1 MKGRLSIK
9 AFQALACLLVW
20 AAVVV
25 SPLRAF
31 ADDDL
36 FLIGLIPEEN
46 IFRQVQRHRPLAAY
60 LSEKLGTKV
69 KFTILSRYGDI
80 VDRFVSREMDGA
92 FFGIFTSVLAQEKLG
107 VEPVARPV
115 NLDGTSTAQGYLFV
129 RKDSGIKS
137 VGDIKGKRMVF
148 VDRATATGY
157 LFVVALLREA
167 GITDLD
173 GYFREYYFTGSQDTA
188 VFAVLDGKA
197 DVGAVK
203 SRILNKLIEKDPLI
217 KDEIRIIAT
226 SMNLPDTTLCIKSS
240 TPEALKTR
248 LKAVLLSMDEDEQG
262 REVLASMGILKFT
275 GADKADFRPVY
286 ELAEKA
292 GISIKHYSYR

>member
-1 MKGRLSIK
+1 MRGAFGIK
-9 AFQALACLLVW
+9 PLAALALLAVL
-20 AAVVV
+20 AALLA
-25 SPLRAF
+25 SPVCAF

-36 FLIGLIPEEN
+36 FLVGLIPEEN
-46 IFRQVQRHRPLAAY
+46 IFTQVQRHRPLAAY
-60 LSEKLGTKV
+60 LSEKLGTRV

-92 FFGIFTSVLAQEKLG
+92 FFGTFTSALAQEKLG

-115 NLDGTSTAQGYLFV
+115 NLDGTSTVRGYLFV
-129 RKDSGIKS
+129 RKDSGLESI
-137 VGDIKGKRMVF
+137 GDIKGKRMVF

-167 GITDLD
+167 GITDPD

-188 VFAVLDGKA
+188 VFAVLDGRA

-226 SMNLPDTTLCIKSS
+226 SMSLPDTTLCIRSK
-240 TPEALKTR
+240 TPEALKTK
-248 LKAVLLSMDEDEQG
+248 LKAALLSMDQDEQG
-262 REVLASMGILKFT
+262 REVLASMGLRKFVGPT
-275 GADKADFRPVY
+275 RRTSGRCMSLPKRRA
-286 ELAEKA
+286 
-292 GISIKHYSYR
+292 S